1 MQKELNFP
9 VYWKTQQGKNILI
22 TDLDDNHLQNILL
35 MIRKVHNLDFM
46 AVYADRERNLEQLE
60 MILLYG
66 TYSVDLLKK
75 EMYEWLKS
83 KADYHPDLED
93 LENEG
98 YNPYF

>member
-66 TYSVDLLKK
+66 TYSVDLVKK
-75 EMYEWLKS
+75 EICEWLKS
-83 KADYHPDLED
+83 KESYDDEVDNIYGD
-93 LENEG
+93 
-98 YNPYF
+98 PYF